1 MQVFGVELM
10 GLVLHPLW
18 EGAEAGGMAGLGCG
32 EGGGEEQER
41 GAGWWKR
48 GSSRGN
54 VTVEVPRILGI

>member
-1 MQVFGVELM
+1 
-10 GLVLHPLW
+10 
-18 EGAEAGGMAGLGCG
+18 MAGLGCG